1 MQYVN
6 VKEKYQKMM
15 VNFQSKMIV
24 EENNLNFTNVTHQVW
39 IKNK

>member
-24 EENNLNFTNVTHQVW
+24 EENNLNFTNVTHQV
-39 IKNK
+39 